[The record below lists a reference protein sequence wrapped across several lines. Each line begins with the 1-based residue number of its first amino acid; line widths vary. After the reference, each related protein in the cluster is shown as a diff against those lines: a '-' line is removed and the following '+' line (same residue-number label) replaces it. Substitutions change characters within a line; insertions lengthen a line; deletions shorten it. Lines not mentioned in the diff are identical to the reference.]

1 VTLEQIKQLIQEEFP
16 HRRNRHRRRVYH
28 DEEEEWSD
36 NSTWSWDSRSQP
48 QQTNGGNDQRFYGVK
63 DETHLNKSE
72 FQPEPPP
79 SIDEVLVSQFDGDD
93 YVSMMEMKEEQ
104 GTTVEEK
111 ESNHTIRCEGI
122 SSTSLKILTNLLLEP
137 ELTDRKG
144 RIEKTEMQSMDGVM
158 QELPKL
164 PALPPPSK
172 LPETDMLVDIGEVQT
187 TPIQNVPTQMSEP
200 LDCGQPETVLPRRCP
215 PPKPPDLG
223 DSENGKGHQETE
235 ANLLVSIG
243 KMEVPPEGT
252 HDREVLAMFNTYS

>member
-1 VTLEQIKQLIQEEFP
+1 
-16 HRRNRHRRRVYH
+16 
-28 DEEEEWSD
+28 
-36 NSTWSWDSRSQP
+36 
-48 QQTNGGNDQRFYGVK
+48 
-63 DETHLNKSE
+63 
-72 FQPEPPP
+72 
-79 SIDEVLVSQFDGDD
+79 
-93 YVSMMEMKEEQ
+93 
-104 GTTVEEK
+104 
-111 ESNHTIRCEGI
+111 
-122 SSTSLKILTNLLLEP
+122 
-137 ELTDRKG
+137 
-144 RIEKTEMQSMDGVM
+144 MDGVM

-235 ANLLVSIG
+235 ANLRVSIG

-252 HDREVLAMFNTYS
+252 HDREVLTMFNTYSMYVDCAFVLKIFHGRQIWNLKDWPSVIFNLKTQVERIVVVWLWMEIEEVLPKSLIWNS